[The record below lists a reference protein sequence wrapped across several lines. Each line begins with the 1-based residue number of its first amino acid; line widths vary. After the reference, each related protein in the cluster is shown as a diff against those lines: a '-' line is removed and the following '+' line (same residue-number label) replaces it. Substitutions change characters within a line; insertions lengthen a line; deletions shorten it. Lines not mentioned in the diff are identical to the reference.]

1 MISERLKDGR
11 SGTLARNDEN
21 GLNADSAGFMM
32 PVGTPPNAIVF
43 STGRIPS
50 GEMARRGLL
59 LNILGVP
66 ILIVGT
72 YLLIRPVMGIYRER
86 RCTDHRDRPSF
97 CFSGPP
103 AANWRSI
110 SGSPQHQRKFSWHET
125 QTLNPALMFPLAK
138 TDKSEP
144 WECVPSDRQVRYFDG
159 SEFSTV
165 ILFLT
170 SSSNVTTIAAA

>member
-66 ILIVGT
+66 ILTAGT
-72 YLLIRPVMGIYRER
+72 YLLIRPVMGI
-86 RCTDHRDRPSF
+86 H
-97 CFSGPP
+97 
-103 AANWRSI
+103 
-110 SGSPQHQRKFSWHET
+110 
-125 QTLNPALMFPLAK
+125 
-138 TDKSEP
+138 
-144 WECVPSDRQVRYFDG
+144 
-159 SEFSTV
+159 
-165 ILFLT
+165 
-170 SSSNVTTIAAA
+170 